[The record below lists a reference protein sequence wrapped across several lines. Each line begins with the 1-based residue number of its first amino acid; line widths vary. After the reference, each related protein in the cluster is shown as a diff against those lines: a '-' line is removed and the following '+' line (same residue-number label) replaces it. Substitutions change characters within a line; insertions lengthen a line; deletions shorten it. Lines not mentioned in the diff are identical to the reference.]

1 MIEKLKSLI
10 QNDQVFYSFLIIL
23 VGITSFGLG
32 RMSAEESALALST
45 PRVEL
50 IEPVLFDNT
59 AKPSTEQIKP
69 QSKSPESMQ
78 INSEQIGQTTAIV
91 VVGSRTGARYHLPSC
106 PGAKQIK
113 PENLV
118 TFSSVKQAEAAGYTP
133 AANCAGL

>member
-32 RMSAEESALALST
+32 RLSAEESTIALST
-45 PRVEL
+45 ARVEL
-50 IEPVLFDNT
+50 IEPVVFDQT
-59 AKPSTEQIKP
+59 TQDRIEQIIP
-69 QSKSPESMQ
+69 QNKSTDSIISSKEVT
-78 INSEQIGQTTAIV
+78 GQTSAIV